1 MNKFNKEYNLN
12 ELIISDCEEY
22 LKKVAEIDSKN
33 KVRGIKID
41 NIAQYVIYIFFKNK
55 IICLKIFIGKHS
67 HQDQIENRLT
77 FIQTIDPHVEKKYSI
92 SIDQIKRL
100 WIIMIKKAVTPVEQ
114 NLFLN
119 WLIKTKETSSSKRA
133 YNFSDSMM
141 KTIFLS
147 IISDKVLM
155 EDYVN
160 LTPEI
165 YNCIQTLFEIVNAN
179 EDFLENYGKLIK
191 RVIKY
196 DSIYGMDYFWNI
208 LIKCSNETVQK
219 NCRSFLINIHL
230 KFASNVSTEQRLKI
244 WQNFINKCLD
254 FLNNNINIPIIIS
267 LVRGF
272 FEKF

>member
-1 MNKFNKEYNLN
+1 M
-12 ELIISDCEEY
+12 
-22 LKKVAEIDSKN
+22 V
-33 KVRGIKID
+33 
-41 NIAQYVIYIFFKNK
+41 
-55 IICLKIFIGKHS
+55 
-67 HQDQIENRLT
+67 
-77 FIQTIDPHVEKKYSI
+77 
-92 SIDQIKRL
+92 
-100 WIIMIKKAVTPVEQ
+100 KKAVTPVEQ

-119 WLIKTKETSSSKRA
+119 WLIKTKETSSSKRT
-133 YNFSDSMM
+133 YSFSDSMM

-165 YNCIQTLFEIVNAN
+165 YNCIQTLFEIVNSN
-179 EDFLENYGKLIK
+179 EDFLETYKLVK

-219 NCRSFLINIHL
+219 LCRNFLIGIHL
-230 KFASNVSTEQRLKI
+230 KFSSSVSTEQRLKI

-254 FLNNNINIPIIIS
+254 FLNNNINIPIVIS
-267 LVRGF
+267 LVKGF